1 MKQNPPKQQQKDKI
15 QLDEI
20 KEEFRFTIADE

>member
-1 MKQNPPKQQQKDKI
+1 MKQNPPKQQKKDKI